1 MTLSTLLWLFP
12 VSFMLHDF
20 EEIIRI
26 ERWLHRNGDRVEK
39 KIPGFVKNSFAK
51 MREMTTPEMAAAVA
65 VVFVVFSAAT
75 YLAVEFKVFGPFIF
89 CIVGYF
95 AHGFFHLG
103 SAIVMK
109 DWTPGALTSLLL
121 VIPYSILLFSRLTV
135 LGITTWKTIALLVPI
150 TLLAFVVLMKIV
162 HRLRR
167 LMLKKVSPS
176 G

>member
-26 ERWLHRNGDRVEK
+26 ERWMYRNGDQAEEK
-39 KIPGFVKNSFAK
+39 LPGFAKTSFAK
-51 MREMTTPEMAAAVA
+51 MRETTTAEMSAAVA
-65 VVFVVFSAAT
+65 FVFVVFSAT
-75 YLAVEFKVFGPFIF
+75 TLLAVEFNMYGPFIF
-89 CIVGYF
+89 CSVGYF

-109 DWTPGALTSLLL
+109 KWAPGALTSLLL
-121 VIPYSILLFSRLTV
+121 VIPYSILLFSWLTV
-135 LGITTWKTIALLVPI
+135 LEITSWKTIGLLVPI
-150 TLLAFVVLMKIV
+150 TLLAFFGLMKIV
-162 HRLRR
+162 HPLGR

>member
-26 ERWLHRNGDRVEK
+26 ERWMQRHGDRVEK
-39 KIPGFVKNSFAK
+39 KIPGFVKDAFAK

-65 VVFVVFSAAT
+65 VVFVVFCFAT

-89 CIVGYF
+89 CSVGYF

-103 SAIVMK
+103 SAIIMRN
-109 DWTPGALTSLLL
+109 WTPGALTSLLL
-121 VIPYSILLFSRLTV
+121 VIPYSVFLLSRLTV
-135 LGITTWKTIALLVPI
+135 LEITSWKMIALLVPI
-150 TLLAFVVLMKIV
+150 TLLAFLGLIRIV
-162 HRLRR
+162 HWLGR